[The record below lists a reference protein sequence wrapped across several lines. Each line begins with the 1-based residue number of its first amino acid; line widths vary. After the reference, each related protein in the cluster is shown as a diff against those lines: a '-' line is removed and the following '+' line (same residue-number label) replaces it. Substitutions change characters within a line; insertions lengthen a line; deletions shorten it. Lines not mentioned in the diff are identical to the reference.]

1 MKKNITITALLNLIF
16 ISPTWGQYDAE
27 KEAIAN
33 DPYSAAAAHNAAR
46 QSLWSMSNADI
57 TTIERPVFSTG
68 QGWGTERAWH
78 STRPNITVT
87 RRPAHA
93 TSNQSGNTYSSN
105 ATVYQ
110 SGGIQFSYDS
120 PVSTSRRQPS
130 THAQQEADRKRKRDI
145 ERHEFYERK
154 REAAARAAE
163 AERIRQE
170 AKKREQERIRAQVT
184 AATYVALGPS
194 TQAKQDAAYYRAH
207 ERVYEGAEQHTSSH
221 LMNVTEGNNF
231 GQGDYTTPNRNFKR
245 SLRKETPNE
254 GFVID
259 PDRTYHLATW
269 DNLPSEDLSF
279 KNEDYLRLQDK
290 TAEIIR
296 PTQEAWDEIRGKL
309 DEENFHL
316 LAYILKSNNGGETPT
331 FLGITDSGRYIFESA
346 DGNNVFSVSKD
357 GKGIQTLTFEEHS
370 WTDENIIAAIREKGF
385 NGAISDRLKFEC
397 PDFYGGKGG
406 TISFK
411 DLPDLSVA
419 DLRKLLPQI
428 KAELKLKLIDH
439 SSTLTYGYTRL
450 YDSHISISGTVSGF
464 SGIKDNT
471 SFSVAI
477 TPEAPEMDAMLGGKD
492 LVEGTISVSRDGTVN
507 KTERRSD
514 GLLYDSYSK
523 SYGPIRINA
532 KTSIDFTSGGL
543 EGRIGYVKKV
553 GDFYYYVS
561 GGVEANGGTR
571 LDKNIVKGPLGI
583 FYGDIS
589 VGGIQYKNITD
600 YTDNIPTLK

>member
-231 GQGDYTTPNRNFKR
+231 GQGDYTTPNRNFRHSLKKKTNSENSDDAYEAWEKWRLEEYANSHNNSDKSAYDEEWSKMKNIFSSIQTGFKR
-245 SLRKETPNE
+245 IDSYLDANNDDFWNEQDWDNNADE
-254 GFVID
+254 GF
-259 PDRTYHLATW
+259 
-269 DNLPSEDLSF
+269 F
-279 KNEDYLRLQDK
+279 KGTVKYIYTNTKEKITGTVEKVVNIWNYCR
-290 TAEIIR
+290 
-296 PTQEAWDEIRGKL
+296 
-309 DEENFHL
+309 NFP
-316 LAYILKSNNGGETPT
+316 N
-331 FLGITDSGRYIFESA
+331 
-346 DGNNVFSVSKD
+346 SVSVEDIMKVSI
-357 GKGIQTLTFEEHS
+357 KPI
-370 WTDENIIAAIREKGF
+370 
-385 NGAISDRLKFEC
+385 
-397 PDFYGGKGG
+397 GGM
-406 TISFK
+406 
-411 DLPDLSVA
+411 V
-419 DLRKLLPQI
+419 
-428 KAELKLKLIDH
+428 
-439 SSTLTYGYTRL
+439 
-450 YDSHISISGTVSGF
+450 
-464 SGIKDNT
+464 
-471 SFSVAI
+471 
-477 TPEAPEMDAMLGGKD
+477 
-492 LVEGTISVSRDGTVN
+492 
-507 KTERRSD
+507 
-514 GLLYDSYSK
+514 
-523 SYGPIRINA
+523 
-532 KTSIDFTSGGL
+532 GGL
-543 EGRIGYVKKV
+543 EASAADMEDAKKFNLSIIRATLSPDAAKRMVAAMDARTASDAWGRYTAPVLNTSKV
-553 GDFYYYVS
+553 GGVRLAESVS
-561 GGVEANGGTR
+561 QNH
-571 LDKNIVKGPLGI
+571 
-583 FYGDIS
+583 
-589 VGGIQYKNITD
+589 GGINTH
-600 YTDNIPTLK
+600 IPSQLVEYSTMSEREAKKKLSKQNAEYIQDTATSYFKKRL